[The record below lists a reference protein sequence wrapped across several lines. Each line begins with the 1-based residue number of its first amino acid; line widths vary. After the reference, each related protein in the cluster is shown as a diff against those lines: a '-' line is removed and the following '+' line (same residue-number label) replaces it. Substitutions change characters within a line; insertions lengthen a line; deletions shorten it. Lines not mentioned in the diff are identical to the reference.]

1 MIDPKIFHQQI
12 SDFIYYLDDTSAN
25 KFFRSLK
32 KEERDQIFSDDV
44 LNEDFIRLQ
53 FLLVPFLREKEA
65 TDLIRSSLRA
75 GLYLEEI
82 DLAERF
88 KKRLSFLDIKERDS
102 AKEALKTA
110 LLANKEDV
118 VKKIQTPEAKTI
130 ASVGEWIKDYTA
142 FNSGAKDA
150 LQRAQYFNERSKGLS
165 ASEKSI
171 LKKLFSLYEYINSS
185 SETPAGFEDDLVL
198 KDETGKITTTKD
210 GAVIV
215 LYDPSKE
222 KKPAARSQVS
232 SAPATEQLR
241 SQSPASGALLDQ
253 GSGRPPVTVFSG
265 LEEALASYP
274 ESSLEYKAIKQ
285 EISRLKAAKF
295 REAQKSDGA

>member
-1 MIDPKIFHQQI
+1 MIDPKNFHQQI

-44 LNEDFIRLQ
+44 LNEDFTRLQ
-53 FLLVPFLREKEA
+53 FLLVPFLREKEV

-75 GLYLEEI
+75 GLYLEEV

-142 FNSGAKDA
+142 FNSGVKDA

-222 KKPAARSQVS
+222 KRPAAHSQVS
-232 SAPATEQLR
+232 LDPATEQPK
-241 SQSPASGALLDQ
+241 SQSPASVAPPDR
-253 GSGRPPVTVFSG
+253 GSVRPSVTVFSD